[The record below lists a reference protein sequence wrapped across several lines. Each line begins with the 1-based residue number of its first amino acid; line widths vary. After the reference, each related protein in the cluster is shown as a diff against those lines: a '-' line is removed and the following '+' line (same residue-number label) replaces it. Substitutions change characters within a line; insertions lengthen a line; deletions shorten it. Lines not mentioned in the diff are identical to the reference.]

1 MTRILRPTAGRNRRK
16 ISFLPS
22 ALILSFS
29 LLAMFMLAGCSRK
42 KFGQPEVY
50 RLVDHLD
57 QVEFLA
63 SPFPELIPGEKPLAS
78 KDKTD
83 KILDGRKRLI
93 ESLIE
98 PVYWVAITSHPL
110 LLKFT
115 KTPVLPQE
123 VGQRTR
129 NVLVA
134 PPKTVFR
141 TQQKIAAGSVLEF
154 GLGVLNARFEDLKGG
169 IQFRILAS
177 GPSADTP
184 RVLYSR
190 TLQPGLQPRD
200 QRWIDSRV
208 DLKDFAGQ
216 KIWLTFETA
225 ESGVEE
231 SPSPFVSAW
240 VNPVILKKPAA
251 PRLSVILISLDTL
264 RPDHLSCYGYGRP
277 TSPHLDSLAREGVLF
292 KNAISQAPY
301 TLPSHMSMLTSLYPS
316 FHGVNF
322 VENGVALEEGVPTLA
337 DFFYRQ
343 GYRTWA
349 ITSGGQMNH
358 SYGFFNGF
366 ETYIE
371 YWISTDDLERKVGE
385 TIAFLDDHR
394 DGGVF
399 VFFHAY
405 GTHTPY
411 RPRPPYNIFVD
422 PDYKGPADGELTA
435 IVNLNKST
443 APIDRED
450 VEHVIALYDGTIRQ
464 VDEAIGRLLD
474 YLKESGQNQRTLVV
488 ITSDHGEEFLEHHK
502 IGAHSHT
509 LFDELLRVPLIFCGP
524 GIPARDS
531 AVEEQVQSI
540 DIAPTLLELAR
551 IDPGRAKFQGRSLL
565 SLIQGRRKGQIETY
579 AFSERL
585 PADDTHWRSVR
596 TPGYKFILLQDV
608 QDGTSKNYF
617 FFDLLKDPGEQKSLV
632 LSPGRRKD
640 WEDRIQFLIEANRR
654 SLLRAPGKKRALDS
668 KTLEILRALGYIR

>member
-1 MTRILRPTAGRNRRK
+1 MLV
-16 ISFLPS
+16 
-22 ALILSFS
+22 LIN
-29 LLAMFMLAGCSRK
+29 CSQK
-42 KFGQPEVY
+42 KFDQPAVF

-57 QVEFLA
+57 QVEFVA
-63 SPFPELIPGEKPLAS
+63 SPFPELILGEKSLTP

-93 ESLIE
+93 ENLIE
-98 PVYWVAITSHPL
+98 PVYWAPMTSHPL
-110 LLKFT
+110 VLKFT
-115 KTPVLPQE
+115 KTPVLERE
-123 VGQRTR
+123 VAQHTR

-141 TQQKIAAGSVLEF
+141 THQKIAEGSVLEF
-154 GLGVLNARFEDLKGG
+154 GLGVLNARFKDLKGG
-169 IQFRILAS
+169 VQFRILAS
-177 GPSADTP
+177 EPSADIP

-200 QRWIDSRV
+200 QRWIDSHV
-208 DLKDFAGQ
+208 DLKDFAGR

-231 SPSPFVSAW
+231 SPYPFVSAW
-240 VNPVILKKPAA
+240 ANPVILKKSAS

-277 TSPHLDSLAREGVLF
+277 SSPRLDNFAREGVLF
-292 KNAISQAPY
+292 RNAISQAPY
-301 TLPSHMSMLTSLYPS
+301 TLPSHVSMLTSLYPS

-322 VENGVALEEGVPTLA
+322 VENGVALEDGVPTLA

-349 ITSGGQMNH
+349 ITGGGQMNH
-358 SYGFFNGF
+358 SYGLFNGF
-366 ETYIE
+366 ENYIE
-371 YWISTDDLERKVGE
+371 YWISTDDLERKVEE
-385 TIAFLDDHR
+385 TIAFLDNHK

-405 GTHTPY
+405 GAHTPY
-411 RPRPPYNIFVD
+411 RPRPPYNIFVNT
-422 PDYKGPADGELTA
+422 DYKGPADGELATIA
-435 IVNLNKST
+435 KLNKST
-443 APIDRED
+443 APMDQKD

-464 VDEAIGRLLD
+464 VDDGIGRLLD
-474 YLKESGQNQRTLVV
+474 YLKESGQNRRTLVV

-502 IGAHSHT
+502 MGTHSHT
-509 LFDELLRVPLIFCGP
+509 LFDELLRVPLIFWGP

-540 DIAPTLLELAR
+540 DITPTLLELAR

-565 SLIQGRRKGQIETY
+565 SLIQGKRKGKVETY

-596 TPGYKFILLQDV
+596 TPNYKFILLQDV
-608 QDGTSKNYF
+608 KDGRSLNYF

-632 LSPGRRKD
+632 LSPGRRKA

-654 SLLRAPGKKRALDS
+654 NLLRAPGKKRTLDS
-668 KTLEILRALGYIR
+668 KTLEILRALGYIQ